1 MWFYCYCSNYASNVL
16 LPLSAFLLPFL
27 HESPQGML
35 MFPRTANTPG
45 DNSELRNLDST
56 PDWPLR
62 SQEAMRKL
70 IHLVWFQFPHLHN
83 ESWARISMISK
94 LSCKSLDFYDSEFG
108 VWVKKGS
115 LSKVK

>member
-27 HESPQGML
+27 HESPQGMV

-56 PDWPLR
+56 PDVA
-62 SQEAMRKL
+62 SQEPRGHEKANSPR
-70 IHLVWFQFPHLHN
+70 LVSVSSSTQ
-83 ESWARISMISK
+83 
-94 LSCKSLDFYDSEFG
+94 
-108 VWVKKGS
+108 
-115 LSKVK
+115 